1 MVSYKFKK
9 IINKIVKTKRKFN
22 KFDSQVKQG
31 IYLRFDVDISINNA
45 LKISKF
51 LKSKHIIGN
60 FFFQPNN
67 EIYNIFNTKN
77 KNIINQIKKDGH
89 LIGLHVDENFFS
101 ITEKNILNILN
112 FFRNNGYK
120 FSNVISFHRPSKSI
134 LKKKYKNLINTY
146 EENFFN
152 KDIYIS
158 DSGKNIFFENNIDN
172 FLKNKNKAI
181 QILLHPVWWTNIK
194 TTKNFPKVFRKFV
207 LKKNFL
213 TEL

>member
-1 MVSYKFKK
+1 M
-9 IINKIVKTKRKFN
+9 ITC
-22 KFDSQVKQG
+22 
-31 IYLRFDVDISINNA
+31 
-45 LKISKF
+45 
-51 LKSKHIIGN
+51 
-60 FFFQPNN
+60 
-67 EIYNIFNTKN
+67 
-77 KNIINQIKKDGH
+77 
-89 LIGLHVDENFFS
+89 DENFFS

-194 TTKNFPKVFRKFV
+194 TTKKIYLALKKNAYINLNNYLINNFPKVFRKFV
-207 LKKNFL
+207 LKNFL